1 MQSTHVILIV
11 ETTTANLGV
20 RLDLKKIALKC
31 RNTEFNPRRFGAVIM
46 RLREPRATA
55 LIFASGKMCITGV
68 KSAHNATLA
77 TKKFAYIVE
86 RVGFKPKDYLDFKVQ
101 NIVGTTDVGF
111 PIRLEGLVYAHST
124 FASYEPEL
132 FPGLIY
138 RMVSPRVVFLIFVSG
153 KIVITGAKT
162 ESDLSQAF
170 TKLYPVLL
178 EYKKVHISSLLG
190 LPANTTNSAAAT
202 PTAASATP
210 NDSQREMEE
219 V

>member
-77 TKKFAYIVE
+77 TKKFAYIHE
-86 RVGFKPKDYLDFKVQ
+86 KTLIAKLKK
-101 NIVGTTDVGF
+101 TT
-111 PIRLEGLVYAHST
+111 
-124 FASYEPEL
+124 
-132 FPGLIY
+132 
-138 RMVSPRVVFLIFVSG
+138 
-153 KIVITGAKT
+153 
-162 ESDLSQAF
+162 
-170 TKLYPVLL
+170 
-178 EYKKVHISSLLG
+178 
-190 LPANTTNSAAAT
+190 
-202 PTAASATP
+202 
-210 NDSQREMEE
+210 
-219 V
+219 